1 MNRRVEPTPG
11 ETTEPTRLAR
21 RLSPVDVMTVA
32 FIFTNIAFI
41 ASARTAIEEPLRLI
55 GGYLGCLAIASAVI
69 AIGGPERYAQPRGG
83 LARALRWFQG
93 LFRRGYP
100 LTLFLYFFVEVTRF
114 DTALFKEN
122 LDPFFAS
129 LDERLFGFVPSWTL
143 MIEHPSL
150 FLSELLSGAYVLYYA
165 SIGVLAIWLYVKDRP
180 AMAEYVFVVMLLV
193 YAACL
198 TYIVLPVVGGRYDP
212 TIREL
217 TETYRYGPF
226 TRLMSFIYRR
236 SAHEGAA
243 FPSTHATVSLVVAL
257 FSLRRARPLAPLF
270 CVNAALIL
278 VATIYCGY
286 HYVVDVLAALVYV
299 AALYPAGL
307 RLYAAL
313 GDRESRLVDT
323 IDDSRGGIDEAGSTI
338 TTYR

>member
-165 SIGVLAIWLYVKDRP
+165 SIGVLAIWLYAKDRP
-180 AMAEYVFVVMLLV
+180 AMSEYVFVVMLLV

-257 FSLRRARPLAPLF
+257 FSIRRARPLAPLF
-270 CVNAALIL
+270 CVNAALIFA
-278 VATIYCGY
+278 ATIYCGY
-286 HYVVDVLAALVYV
+286 HYVVDIIAALVYV

-307 RLYAAL
+307 GLYAAL
-313 GDRESRLVDT
+313 LDREPRAEGAICEPGRRL
-323 IDDSRGGIDEAGSTI
+323 DEA
-338 TTYR
+338 

>member
-1 MNRRVEPTPG
+1 MNRRIEATPG

-32 FIFTNIAFI
+32 FIVGNIVFI
-41 ASARTAIEEPLRLI
+41 ALARNSIAEPLPLI
-55 GGYLGCLAIASAVI
+55 GGYLGCLAVSCAAV
-69 AIGGPERYAQPRGG
+69 AIGGPERYAPPRGG

-100 LTLFLYFFVEVTRF
+100 LTLFLYFFVAVTSF

-143 MIEHPSL
+143 MIERPSL

-165 SIGVLAIWLYVKDRP
+165 SIGVLAIWLYAKDRP
-180 AMAEYVFVVMLLV
+180 AMSEYVFVVMLLV

-243 FPSTHATVSLVVAL
+243 FPSTHAIVSLVVAL
-257 FSLRRARPLAPLF
+257 FSIRRARPLAPLF
-270 CVNAALIL
+270 CVNAALIFA
-278 VATIYCGY
+278 ATVYCGY

-307 RLYAAL
+307 GLYAAL
-313 GDRESRLVDT
+313 RDREPGAAVSVGEPGGRL
-323 IDDSRGGIDEAGSTI
+323 DEA
-338 TTYR
+338 

>member
-1 MNRRVEPTPG
+1 MG
-11 ETTEPTRLAR
+11 PTRLSR
-21 RLSPVDVMTVA
+21 RLTPVDAMTVA
-32 FIFTNIAFI
+32 FILTNIAFI

-69 AIGGPERYAQPRGG
+69 AIGGPERYEQPRGG
-83 LARALRWFQG
+83 PARALRWFQG
-93 LFRRGYP
+93 LVRQGYP
-100 LTLFLYFFVEVTRF
+100 LPLFLFFFVAVTRF
-114 DTALFKEN
+114 DTALFRDN

-313 GDRESRLVDT
+313 RDRESRLVDT